1 MIKCLNPFCQ
11 NRKEYHENICY
22 CPKCGY
28 SQGAGW
34 LIQTLQKAS
43 ELSIQQKKDISDA
56 KKYAYRI

>member
-11 NRKEYHENICY
+11 YRKEYHENICY

-34 LIQTLQKAS
+34 LIQQHQKLDQPTS
-43 ELSIQQKKDISDA
+43 QQKNDISDA
-56 KKYAYRI
+56 KKYAYRM